1 MTSAYER
8 YVTSRAGHGGE
19 DASITAARQRVMS
32 AENAERDADKALM
45 AARKAVAE
53 ARAHVRRLEEEAAEE
68 ARLARV
74 KQQAA
79 AKISHRAEPLGRKL
93 NVLLFCVRRWA
104 KGGGYW

>member
-1 MTSAYER
+1 MTSAHEP
-8 YVTSRAGHGGE
+8 YVTCRTGNGE

-32 AENAERDADKALM
+32 AETAERDADKALM

-93 NVLLFCVRRWA
+93 GPFVLLHQARS
-104 KGGGYW
+104 KGGGRW